1 MRILGA
7 SGVPAGAV
15 FGTKELWEDGN
26 MRARGLFATV
36 EHPTRGEVTIPGWP
50 VRMSDSHVPV
60 AAAPLLGA
68 DTEAVLEEW
77 LEGAGEPADPGR
89 EAA

>member
-1 MRILGA
+1 
-7 SGVPAGAV
+7 
-15 FGTKELWEDGN
+15 

-36 EHPTRGEVTIPGWP
+36 DHPTRGEVTIPGWP
-50 VRMSDSHVPV
+50 VRMSDSRVPV
-60 AAAPLLGA
+60 TAAPLLGA

-77 LEGAGEPADPGR
+77 LGEEARERPDPGR